1 MSPKLIDLFVS
12 EVNDDF
18 SEVDDSFWFLFV
30 RVFFLLEIN
39 NKRKNDDDQ
48 PSDHT
53 RNELG
58 GNVTGEI
65 AIP

>member
-1 MSPKLIDLFVS
+1 MLKPK
-12 EVNDDF
+12 NRDDF
-18 SEVDDSFWFLFV
+18 SEVDDSFWFIFV